1 VEDKKYIMIK
11 KISICVVILC
21 NVLLLNAQAPNDLIK
36 KVKAKLDVV
45 NDYVAEGKMRTD
57 VAFIKAP
64 LGKIKVYYKK
74 PNKLK
79 LVKEKG
85 ISILPKGGV
94 SINSSSILGM
104 SNYTAIDAGETVVSG
119 TKTKVIKLLPTDD
132 NSDIVITTL
141 YIDEAA
147 LLIKKS
153 STTTKENGSFEM
165 EMFYGEH
172 ANYGLPNKMIFS
184 FNVKDYKM
192 PKGITLDFDDDM
204 KPEEKLKLKKKKGK
218 VEFIYTNY
226 IINKGVDDAVF
237 K

>member
-1 VEDKKYIMIK
+1 MK
-11 KISICVVILC
+11 KILIVCLSFIGFSF
-21 NVLLLNAQAPNDLIK
+21 NLNAQDADVLVK
-36 KVKAKLDVV
+36 KVKAKLEQV
-45 NDYVAEGKMRTD
+45 NDYVAEGKMKTD

-64 LGKIKVYYKK
+64 VGKVKVYYQK

-94 SINSSSILGM
+94 SINSSSVLGLT
-104 SNYTAIDAGETVVSG
+104 NYTAIDAGEQVFNGIKV
-119 TKTKVIKLLPTDD
+119 KVIKLLPLDEA
-132 NSDIVITTL
+132 SDIVITTL

-153 STTTKENGSFEM
+153 ATTTKENGSLEM
-165 EMFYGEH
+165 EMYYGNY
-172 ANYGLPNKMIFS
+172 ANLGLPDKMIFS

-192 PKGITLDFDDDM
+192 PKGVTLDFDDDM
-204 KPEEKLKLKKKKGK
+204 KPEEKLKLKKKKGR

-226 IINKGVDDAVF
+226 IINKGIDTAIF
-237 K
+237 RS

>member
-1 VEDKKYIMIK
+1 MK
-11 KISICVVILC
+11 KIIIVCLSFI
-21 NVLLLNAQAPNDLIK
+21 VLLSNVNAQDADALVK
-36 KVKAKLDVV
+36 KVKAKLEQV
-45 NDYVAEGKMRTD
+45 NDYVAEGKMKTD

-64 LGKIKVYYKK
+64 VGKVKVYYQK

-94 SINSSSILGM
+94 SINSSSVLGLT
-104 SNYTAIDAGETVVSG
+104 NYTAIDAGEQVLNG
-119 TKTKVIKLLPTDD
+119 TKVKVIKLLPLDEA
-132 NSDIVITTL
+132 SDIVITTL

-153 STTTKENGSFEM
+153 ATTTKENGSFEM
-165 EMFYGEH
+165 EMYYGNY
-172 ANYGLPNKMIFS
+172 ANLGLPDKMIFS

-192 PKGITLDFDDDM
+192 PKGVTLDFDDDM
-204 KPEEKLKLKKKKGK
+204 KPEEKLKLKKKKGR

-226 IINKGVDDAVF
+226 IINKGIDAAIF
-237 K
+237 KS

>member
-1 VEDKKYIMIK
+1 MKKNII
-11 KISICVVILC
+11 ICLVLIVVSVKGTAQNIDALIL
-21 NVLLLNAQAPNDLIK
+21 
-36 KVKAKLDVV
+36 KVKAKLEQV

-64 LGKIKVYYKK
+64 LGKIKLYYKK

-94 SINSSSILGM
+94 SINATSILSM
-104 SNYTAIDAGETVVSG
+104 TNYTAIDAGEAVVSG
-119 TKTKVIKLLPTDD
+119 TKTKIIKLLPLDE
-132 NSDIVITTL
+132 NSEIVITTL

-153 STTTKENGSFEM
+153 TTTTKENGSFEM
-165 EMFYGEH
+165 EMFYGTY
-172 ANYGLPNKMIFS
+172 ANLGLPDKMIFS

-192 PKGITLDFDDDM
+192 PKGVTLDFDDDL
-204 KPEEKLKLKKKKGK
+204 KPEEKLKLKRKKGK

-226 IINKGVDDAVF
+226 TINKGIDDAVF

>member
-1 VEDKKYIMIK
+1 MK
-11 KISICVVILC
+11 KILIVCLSFIGFSF
-21 NVLLLNAQAPNDLIK
+21 NLNAQDADVLVK
-36 KVKAKLDVV
+36 KVKAKLEQV
-45 NDYVAEGKMRTD
+45 NDYVAEGKMKTD

-64 LGKIKVYYKK
+64 VGKVKVYYQK

-94 SINSSSILGM
+94 SINSSSVLGLT
-104 SNYTAIDAGETVVSG
+104 NYTAIDAGEQVFNGIKV
-119 TKTKVIKLLPTDD
+119 KVIKLLPLDEA
-132 NSDIVITTL
+132 SDIVITTL

-153 STTTKENGSFEM
+153 ATTTKENGSFEM
-165 EMFYGEH
+165 EMYYGNY
-172 ANYGLPNKMIFS
+172 ANLGLPDKMIFS

-192 PKGITLDFDDDM
+192 PKGVTLDFDDDM
-204 KPEEKLKLKKKKGK
+204 KPEEKLKLKKKKGR

-226 IINKGVDDAVF
+226 IINKGIDAAIF
-237 K
+237 KN

>member
-1 VEDKKYIMIK
+1 MKKNII
-11 KISICVVILC
+11 ICLVLIVVSVKGTAQNIDALIL
-21 NVLLLNAQAPNDLIK
+21 
-36 KVKAKLDVV
+36 KVKAKLEQV

-64 LGKIKVYYKK
+64 LGKIKLYYKK

-94 SINSSSILGM
+94 SINATSILSM
-104 SNYTAIDAGETVVSG
+104 TNYTAIDAGEAVVSG
-119 TKTKVIKLLPTDD
+119 TKTKIIKLLPLDE
-132 NSDIVITTL
+132 NSEIVITTL

-165 EMFYGEH
+165 EMFYSTY
-172 ANYGLPNKMIFS
+172 ANLGLPDKMIFS

-192 PKGITLDFDDDM
+192 PKGVTLDFDDDL
-204 KPEEKLKLKKKKGK
+204 KPEEKLKLKRKKGK
-218 VEFIYTNY
+218 VEFIYTHY
-226 IINKGVDDAVF
+226 TINKGIDDGLF

>member
-1 VEDKKYIMIK
+1 MK
-11 KISICVVILC
+11 KIIIVCISLI
-21 NVLLLNAQAPNDLIK
+21 VLSFSVNAQDADALVK
-36 KVKAKLDVV
+36 KVKAKLEQV
-45 NDYVAEGKMRTD
+45 NDYVAEGKMKTD

-64 LGKIKVYYKK
+64 VGKVKVYYQK

-94 SINSSSILGM
+94 SINSSSVLGLT
-104 SNYTAIDAGETVVSG
+104 NYTAIDAGEQVFNG
-119 TKTKVIKLLPTDD
+119 TRVKVIKLLPLDEA
-132 NSDIVITTL
+132 SDIVITTL

-153 STTTKENGSFEM
+153 ATTTKENGSFEM
-165 EMFYGEH
+165 EMYYGNY
-172 ANYGLPNKMIFS
+172 ANLGLPDKMIFS

-192 PKGITLDFDDDM
+192 PKGVTLDFDDDM
-204 KPEEKLKLKKKKGK
+204 KPEEKLKLKKKKGR

-226 IINKGVDDAVF
+226 IINKGIDAAIF
-237 K
+237 KS